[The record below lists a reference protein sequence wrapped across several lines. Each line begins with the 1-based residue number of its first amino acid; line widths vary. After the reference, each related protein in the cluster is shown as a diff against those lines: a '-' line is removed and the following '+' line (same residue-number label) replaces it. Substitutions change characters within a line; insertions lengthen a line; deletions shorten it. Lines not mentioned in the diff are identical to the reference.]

1 MDRSPSEIQGGLLM
15 FCEISFDLLDPL
27 LEEEIP
33 VIFPEQKKDV
43 SFLEQRERS
52 RDRDILKH

>member
-1 MDRSPSEIQGGLLM
+1 MDRSPSEIRSGFSM
-15 FCEISFDLLDPL
+15 FCEIGFDLIDPL

-43 SFLEQRERS
+43 PFLKQRERS
-52 RDRDILKH
+52 RDRDLLKH